1 MRRAFLFLAAAL
13 ALLVPATAHAA
24 APPCQEYLAGD
35 DNELVTTPGQS
46 VDAASPCG
54 DGTYTLAVST
64 GPRNGSVTIS
74 GTTLTYT
81 PNPGFHG
88 TDSFLYTA
96 TDDNGTSAPAEI
108 DVLADTAP
116 VCPSATLTVSMGGR
130 LSLPESPCTD
140 ADGDGYSVALTRA
153 PQHGAL
159 DLSGDIPVYVPTPGF
174 VGTDT
179 LAYLG
184 FDTFF
189 LASDT
194 ATLTINVT
202 NPAQTTPPPPPKD
215 TTAPVATLTS
225 ARGQTLKQVL
235 AKGLRFTLASN
246 EAGTAAVT
254 VSVDA
259 KTARKLHTKRVVG
272 SASAAVRAGKLD
284 LTVKLTAK
292 ARKALKKASKVRL
305 TVSAVVTDAAGN
317 AGRYS
322 TTVTLKR

>member
-1 MRRAFLFLAAAL
+1 MRRALLFLAAAV
-13 ALLVPATAHAA
+13 ALLIPATAHAA
-24 APPCQEYLAGD
+24 APPCQEYLSDD

-46 VDAASPCG
+46 IDAASPCG
-54 DGTYTLAVST
+54 SGAYTLAVST
-64 GPRNGSVTIS
+64 GPRSGSVTIS

-96 TDDNGTSAPAEI
+96 TDDNGRSEAEI
-108 DVLADTAP
+108 DVLVDTAP
-116 VCPSATLTVSMGGR
+116 VCPSATLSVPMGGR

-179 LAYLG
+179 LAYFG

-189 LASDT
+189 LPSDT
-194 ATLTINVT
+194 ATVTINVT
-202 NPAQTTPPPPPKD
+202 NPAGSPPPPPKD
-215 TTAPVATLTS
+215 TTAPVATLSS

-246 EAGTAAVT
+246 EAGSAAVT

-259 KTARKLHTKRVVG
+259 KTARKLHIKREVG
-272 SASAAVRAGKLD
+272 SASAAVSAGKLN

-292 ARKALKKASKVRL
+292 ARRALKKTRKVRL